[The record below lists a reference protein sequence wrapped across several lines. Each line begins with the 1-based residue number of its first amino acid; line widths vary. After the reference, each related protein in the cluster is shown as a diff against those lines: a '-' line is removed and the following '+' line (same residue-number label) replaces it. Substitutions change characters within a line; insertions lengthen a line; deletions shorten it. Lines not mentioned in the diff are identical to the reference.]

1 MDLTT
6 AAAWMAAVS
15 LVATDMTMLD
25 QIVETVFVLVK
36 CLVLSIIASV
46 KALLPMGLLP
56 RKSVKGEVVL
66 ITGSGSGLGRGMA
79 IQFAKLGAKL
89 VLWDINE
96 KGNLETKQILDDMK
110 AESHAYTVDL
120 SKRDQIYSTA
130 EKVKHEVGKVD
141 ILINNAGIVTG
152 KKIFDCPDELMELTM
167 AVNTHALFYTTK
179 AFVPGMLEADHGH
192 VVTIAS
198 IAGKVGVAGLVDYC
212 ASKHGAIGFHES
224 LTAELDSLGK
234 HGVKTTVVCPYYID
248 TGMFDGVQTKS
259 PTLLPVLQP
268 DYVVDCIMEAVLT
281 DKELIAIPR
290 FNYIVMFFGGFL
302 PCSVQTVLARYF
314 GANETMEHFRGR
326 QKTQWN

>member
-1 MDLTT
+1 
-6 AAAWMAAVS
+6 
-15 LVATDMTMLD
+15 
-25 QIVETVFVLVK
+25 
-36 CLVLSIIASV
+36 
-46 KALLPMGLLP
+46 MGMLP
-56 RKSVKGEVVL
+56 RKSVKGEVVLITGSGSGLGRGMAIQEKWFSAPEKERKRYGQPGEVVL

-248 TGMFDGVQTKS
+248 TGMFDGVQTK
-259 PTLLPVLQP
+259 
-268 DYVVDCIMEAVLT
+268 
-281 DKELIAIPR
+281 
-290 FNYIVMFFGGFL
+290 FL